1 MDYEIEMVD
10 DLMTLIDGDGHG
22 CDAFVVVPT
31 RPWDAVETLLA
42 WGREYDLSAVDAL
55 HELRQYLDGCC

>member
-22 CDAFVVVPT
+22 CDAFVVDAA

-42 WGREYDLSAVDAL
+42 WGREYDLSAVDSL
-55 HELRQYLDGCC
+55 HELRQHLDGCC